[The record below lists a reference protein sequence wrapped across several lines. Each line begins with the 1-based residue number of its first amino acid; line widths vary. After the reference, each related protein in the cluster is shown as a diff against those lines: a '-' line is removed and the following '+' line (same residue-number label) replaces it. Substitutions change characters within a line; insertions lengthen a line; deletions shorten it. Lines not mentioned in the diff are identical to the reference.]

1 MSGEGFFSWERQVQP
16 VVSHNAAASTPALA
30 ASPGSQRSRERVPNL
45 MAGQAALQQ
54 SEAGSSSPAPLEK
67 FQVYCTRGFHYIVGS
82 DKAESAFRVLKL
94 SRHGGPELEA
104 FEDATIYS
112 KSQCS
117 ALLSQIHAGNLL
129 HKGLQLVCEVSAILS
144 RILSAACKAGPTQ
157 VTDNAPY
164 GAALPDMRQC
174 RCHHSSSRSG
184 PANRCCFMPAHPAA
198 GTPRILHE

>member
-1 MSGEGFFSWERQVQP
+1 
-16 VVSHNAAASTPALA
+16 
-30 ASPGSQRSRERVPNL
+30 

-54 SEAGSSSPAPLEK
+54 SQAGSSNLAPLEK

-112 KSQCS
+112 KTQCS

-129 HKGLQLVCEVSAILS
+129 HKGLQLVCEVGTILS
-144 RILSAACKAGPTQ
+144 RILSAACARPVPHKSPAIHRRLTGCNGSRIT
-157 VTDNAPY
+157 
-164 GAALPDMRQC
+164 AAQDLPQQ
-174 RCHHSSSRSG
+174 
-184 PANRCCFMPAHPAA
+184 PPAA
-198 GTPRILHE
+198 SCQLMLQLAQKVA

>member
-1 MSGEGFFSWERQVQP
+1 
-16 VVSHNAAASTPALA
+16 
-30 ASPGSQRSRERVPNL
+30 

-54 SEAGSSSPAPLEK
+54 IEAGSSNPAPLEK

-112 KSQCS
+112 KAQCS

-129 HKGLQLVCEVSAILS
+129 HKGLQLVCEVSTILS

-157 VTDNAPY
+157 VTYNAPY
-164 GAALPDMRQC
+164 GAPLRDRRQC
-174 RCHHSSSRSG
+174 R
-184 PANRCCFMPAHPAA
+184 
-198 GTPRILHE
+198 